1 MRIWRSSVSTRIAS
15 ELIGVAVLLRIAGWL
30 ADTPDQP
37 DARAAHLCAPLRT
50 VESALTGLA
59 TAMSDSGAL
68 MRAAQPWRGTAYRT
82 CTRVLARVSMPDE
95 EP

>member
-1 MRIWRSSVSTRIAS
+1 MRIWRSSISTRVAS
-15 ELIGVAVLLRIAGWL
+15 ELIGVVVLLRIVGWL

-37 DARAAHLCAPLRT
+37 DARAAHLCAPLRAI
-50 VESALTGLA
+50 ESALDGLA

-68 MRAAQPWRGTAYRT
+68 MHAAQPWRGGAYRT
-82 CTRVLARVSMPDE
+82 CTRVVARVSIPDE